1 MEYMTVYDLNG
12 AKIVSTSGGGGFE
25 QTPTPNRIQ
34 FNSIQFNS
42 IQFNSI
48 LQFNPILKDIAET
61 AKCEPQRTPQ
71 QTAGFLYFF
80 ISFFFLF
87 FF

>member
-1 MEYMTVYDLNG
+1 MLELEYMTVYDLNG
-12 AKIVSTSGGGGFE
+12 AKIVSASGGGGFE
-25 QTPTPNRIQ
+25 QTPTPNR
-34 FNSIQFNS
+34 

-80 ISFFFLF
+80 ISCFFLF
-87 FF
+87 F